1 MLAHVLA
8 ATDASEAS
16 DRLVDCVLGLRR
28 VGSTLVVLAHVF
40 DPREVGGLL
49 EGLRSRL
56 QPRFD
61 GQERALRQAGFD
73 VVVETPLGVPYD
85 ELNRLGDEYAA
96 SLLVVG
102 SAQHSLAGEALLG
115 STACSILRNASR
127 PVLLLR
133 LATVHDGRGNERCR
147 AACGDIF
154 RHVLYATDFSEAAA
168 RALDYL
174 EHVVRQRRSRVTLLH
189 VQDKARI
196 EPHLVDRL
204 EEFDRIDHERL
215 AAVAERLRAAGAAEA
230 SAEVL
235 YGSPTAL
242 IAERARDAKL
252 SLLVVGSQGRGFVR
266 ELFLGGVAHSLA
278 HIAPL
283 PVLFVPALR

>member
-8 ATDASEAS
+8 ATDGSEAS
-16 DRLVDCVLGLRR
+16 DRLVECVLGLRR

-40 DPREVGGLL
+40 DPREVGGLYDD
-49 EGLRSRL
+49 LRTRL

-61 GQERALRQAGFD
+61 AQERALREAGFD

-85 ELNRLGDEYAA
+85 ELNRLGDEYAT

-115 STACSILRNASR
+115 STACAILRNASR

-133 LATVHDGRGNERCR
+133 LATVQDGQGHERCR
-147 AACGDIF
+147 AACDDIF
-154 RHVLYATDFSEAAA
+154 RDALYATDFSDAAA

-196 EPHLVDRL
+196 EPHLVHRL
-204 EEFDRIDHERL
+204 EEFNRIDAERL
-215 AAVAERLRAAGAAEA
+215 AAMAARLRAAGASDAKPEI
-230 SAEVL
+230 L

-242 IAERARDAKL
+242 IAERARDAEL
-252 SLLVVGSQGRGFVR
+252 SLLVIGSQGRGFVR

-283 PVLFVPALR
+283 PVLFVPTPR

>member
-1 MLAHVLA
+1 LLAHVLA
-8 ATDASEAS
+8 ATDGSESS
-16 DRLVDCVLGLRR
+16 DRLVECVLGLRR

-40 DPREVGGLL
+40 DPREVGGLY
-49 EGLRSRL
+49 EDLRTRL
-56 QPRFD
+56 QPRLD
-61 GQERALRQAGFD
+61 GQERALRDAGFD

-115 STACSILRNASR
+115 STACSIVRNASR

-133 LATVHDGRGNERCR
+133 LATVRDGQGRERCR
-147 AACGDIF
+147 AACDDLF
-154 RHVLYATDFSEAAA
+154 QHVLYATDFSDAAT

-196 EPHLVDRL
+196 EPHLAHRL
-204 EEFDRIDHERL
+204 EEFNRVD
-215 AAVAERLRAAGAAEA
+215 AERLEGIANRLRLAGAAAVE
-230 SAEVL
+230 AEVL

-242 IAERARDAKL
+242 ILGRAEDTSL
-252 SLLVVGSQGRGFVR
+252 SLLVAGSQGRGFVA
-266 ELFLGGVAHSLA
+266 ELFLGGVAHALA
-278 HIAPL
+278 HAAPL
-283 PVLFVPALR
+283 PVLFVAAPR